1 MSFIIHDNMNHIN
14 IVRDMFPL
22 NILGKIL
29 PNIFLY
35 SPAHFLW
42 RSFIT
47 SLKYNQS
54 LDKCFLSAMPFGS
67 IYPLTKFVFFI
78 FMHKWSFKF
87 KICKFIADNIR
98 YVKKY
103 ISWILITILIR

>member
-35 SPAHFLW
+35 SPAHFL
-42 RSFIT
+42 
-47 SLKYNQS
+47 
-54 LDKCFLSAMPFGS
+54 
-67 IYPLTKFVFFI
+67 
-78 FMHKWSFKF
+78 
-87 KICKFIADNIR
+87 
-98 YVKKY
+98 
-103 ISWILITILIR
+103 